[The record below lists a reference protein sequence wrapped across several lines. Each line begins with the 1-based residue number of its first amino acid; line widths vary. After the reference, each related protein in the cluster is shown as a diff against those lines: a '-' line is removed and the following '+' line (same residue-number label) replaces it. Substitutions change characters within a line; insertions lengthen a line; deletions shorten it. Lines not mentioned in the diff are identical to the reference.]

1 MEQIFSPYLVSP
13 LSCQLLKDWNNI
25 SIIFSPSV
33 LTVLGRFPQETYS
46 EVEICL
52 QVNYWLVLLETA
64 LVREW
69 GKQNW
74 AEREGEQ

>member
-33 LTVLGRFPQETYS
+33 LTVLGRFPQEMYS

-64 LVREW
+64 LVRE
-69 GKQNW
+69 
-74 AEREGEQ
+74 